1 MGRDSDSRSAGGRRR
16 FLELGTLGAVS
27 VGALA
32 ACPSQREPS
41 GGSGA
46 AAPGAPPFDVE
57 SIWRDGTFHHHTVD
71 ARGAARGVLR
81 ARLDG
86 RWRDLPLV
94 DLPEAFVQWS
104 LNERKERLRR
114 LAEHGFSQ
122 RDLAGPHNAC
132 VATYGGPPRDSAV
145 SLNTAYKGMGFV
157 PRAEKLAATITRLKA
172 ARRDVEA
179 GRRGSSGAAAAPMS
193 QMLAKTRVLAE
204 LYSDPSRFDRRKQVS
219 LELFSHPTYFTHTF
233 LNMLANP
240 IASASFLAYP
250 TFELRAVPQ
259 LLHAKDPRLTRDER
273 LVVDYVNTIHDFIHH
288 GDGTQQIACIYH
300 IIEVFE
306 DTPSNR
312 AHGKR
317 LA

>member
-1 MGRDSDSRSAGGRRR
+1 MARDPDRRSAEGRRR
-16 FLELGTLGAVS
+16 FLELGTLGAFSVS
-27 VGALA
+27 ALA
-32 ACPSQREPS
+32 ACPSRREPS

-46 AAPGAPPFDVE
+46 AAPSAPAFDME
-57 SIWRDGTFHHHTVD
+57 SIWRNGTFHHDTVD
-71 ARGAARGVLR
+71 ARGAAKGVVR

-94 DLPEAFVQWS
+94 ELPDAFLQWS
-104 LNERKERLRR
+104 LNERKERLKR

-157 PRAEKLAATITRLKA
+157 PRAEKLTATITWLKA

-179 GRRGSSGAAAAPMS
+179 RRGISGGAAAPMN
-193 QMLAKTRVLAE
+193 QLLAKTRVLAE
-204 LYSDPSRFDRRKQVS
+204 LYSDASRFDRRKQVS
-219 LELFSHPTYFTHTF
+219 LELFSHPTFFTHTF

-259 LLHAKDPRLTRDER
+259 LLHPKDPRLTREER
-273 LVVDYVNTIHDFIHH
+273 LVVDYVNTIHDFIHR
-288 GDGTQQIACIYH
+288 GDGTPQIACIYH

-306 DTPSNR
+306 DTPSSR